1 MHFGFW
7 QIVVLVCLVLG
18 YISHVQK
25 AKRDPNPPVKNV
37 RLGYMLGGLVG
48 YGFFLFVLI
57 KAGTFH

>member
-7 QIVVLVCLVLG
+7 QIAVIVGLILS

-25 AKRDPNPPVKNV
+25 AKRDPNPPVKNA
-37 RLGYMLGGLVG
+37 RLGYAIGGLVG
-48 YGFFLFVLI
+48 YGVFLFILV